1 MNLVQIKTV
10 LFKWK
15 VDEDIHT
22 AAELTHVMVEVA
34 CPHELVGG
42 DLVLAGDQPVHRRLV
57 LEEYLHPDEWL
68 AALLREHVPGLGPR
82 QEVGHGALAQPQ
94 HRLAEQPLAD
104 AVLAEDLLD
113 AAHHVVSV
121 EVAVPDTAMLPG
133 PGVAT

>member
-1 MNLVQIKTV
+1 
-10 LFKWK
+10 
-15 VDEDIHT
+15 
-22 AAELTHVMVEVA
+22 MVEVA

-42 DLVLAGDQPVHRRLV
+42 NLVLAGDQPVHRRLV
-57 LEEYLHPDEWL
+57 LEEYLHPDEGF

-113 AAHHVVSV
+113 PPDDVVRV
-121 EVAVPDTAMLPG
+121 EVAVPTQCNYSLTTAGLPG
-133 PGVAT
+133 LCVTCRTVAE